1 MEEELIQIKNSAV
14 SLILDAKDKRELD
27 DLKIVLEKAKI
38 QYQIEGII
46 TGAVFSTYQR
56 DRIERICD
64 ELEDN
69 QFRWAEEHGA
79 TQDRETGEWQ
89 V

>member
-1 MEEELIQIKNSAV
+1 MSNAFFGNNLSK
-14 SLILDAKDKRELD
+14 
-27 DLKIVLEKAKI
+27 LEKLKLK
-38 QYQIEGII
+38 E
-46 TGAVFSTYQR
+46 FENER
-56 DRIERICD
+56 NERICD